1 MSLTTEKLAI
11 HGGAPVHAGPW
22 VPSFHGSEEFAEE
35 EKEAVLRVLEKKR
48 VFRYLPGGLEDS
60 EATRLEAAYRDM
72 TGQGFALAVSSGTAA
87 LVTALVAAGVGPG
100 DEVVV
105 PAYTYIATA
114 AAVIAARAV
123 PVICEVDSS
132 LNMDPADFERKI
144 TQFTKAVI
152 PVHMRG
158 VPARMDE
165 IMAVARRRGVLVVED
180 VSQANGG
187 RYRGRMLGAIGDV
200 GCFSLQQYKVITAG
214 EGGMVVT
221 GDESTY
227 QRGLMAHDTAIR
239 FWKSAESAVLPSFPG
254 ENFRLSELSAALALA
269 QFGKMASILE
279 RTRATKTRIVAQI
292 RGLPGIELQDVPD
305 PAGDCGIALIFF
317 CRDAERAKQFSAALK
332 AEGIP
337 NGTMYDNTIADRHI
351 YRNWDYVLAKRGATA
366 ANCPWSCGAY
376 KGSVEY
382 SPDMCPRSLDYLGR
396 AISIG
401 IAQRMEGEH
410 ADKVAAGIQKVAQA
424 LHE

>member
-1 MSLTTEKLAI
+1 MSLVTEKLAI
-11 HGGAPVHAGPW
+11 HGGQPIHEGAW
-22 VPSFHGSEEFAEE
+22 VSSFHGSEEFADE
-35 EKEAVLRVLEKKR
+35 EKTAVLRVLEKKR

-60 EATRLEAAYRDM
+60 EAARLEASYREL

-87 LVTALVAAGVGPG
+87 LVTALVGAGVGPG
-100 DEVVV
+100 DEVIV

-123 PVICEVDSS
+123 PVICEVDGS
-132 LNMDPADFERKI
+132 LNMDPADLERKI

-165 IMAVARRRGVLVVED
+165 IMAIARRRGLLVIED
-180 VSQANGG
+180 ASQANGG
-187 RYRGRMLGAIGDV
+187 RYKGKMLGAIGDV

-221 GDESTY
+221 NDESIY
-227 QRGLMAHDTAIR
+227 QRCLMTHDTAIR
-239 FWKSAESAVLPSFPG
+239 FWKSADAAVLPSFPG

-269 QFGKMASILE
+269 QLGKMSSILD

-292 RGLPGIELQDVPD
+292 RGEPGIALQDIPD

-317 CRDAERAKQFSAALK
+317 CRTADLAKQFSAALK

-376 KGSVEY
+376 KGNVEY

-396 AISIG
+396 AISIAISQG
-401 IAQRMEGEH
+401 MGPEH
-410 ADKVAAGIQKVAQA
+410 ADKIAAGVQKVARA
-424 LHE
+424 LLA

>member
-1 MSLTTEKLAI
+1 MSLTTERLAI
-11 HGGAPVHAGPW
+11 HGGQPVHQGAW
-22 VPSFHGSEEFAEE
+22 VSSFHGSEEFAEE
-35 EKEAVLRVLEKKR
+35 EKAAVLRVLEKKR
-48 VFRYLPGGLEDS
+48 VFRFLSNGLEDS
-60 EATRLEAAYRDM
+60 EAARLEEAYRGFVGRD
-72 TGQGFALAVSSGTAA
+72 FALAVSSGTAA
-87 LVTALVAAGVGPG
+87 LVTALVGAGVGPG

-132 LNMDPADFERKI
+132 LNMDPADLARKI
-144 TQFTKAVI
+144 TRYTKAVI

-165 IMAVARRRGVLVVED
+165 IMAVARRRGLLVIED

-187 RYRGRMLGAIGDV
+187 AYRGRMLGAIGDL

-221 GDESTY
+221 GGEQLY
-227 QRGLMAHDTAIR
+227 QRCLMAHDSAIR
-239 FWKSAESAVLPSFPG
+239 FWKSDADLPSFPS
-254 ENFRLSELSAALALA
+254 ENYRLSELSAALALA
-269 QFGKMASILE
+269 QFGKIASILE
-279 RTRATKTRIVAQI
+279 RTRATKARVVAAI
-292 RGLPGIELQDVPD
+292 RDLPGIELQDVPD
-305 PAGDCGIALIFF
+305 PVGDCGIALIFF
-317 CRDAERAKQFSAALK
+317 CPSADLAKQFSAALK

-337 NGTMYDNTIADRHI
+337 NGTVYDNTIADRHI

-366 ANCPWSCGAY
+366 MNCPWSCGAY
-376 KGSVEY
+376 KGNVEY

-396 AISIG
+396 AVSIG
-401 IAQRMEGEH
+401 ISQRLEAEH
-410 ADKVAAGIQKVAQA
+410 ADKIAAGIRKVARA
-424 LHE
+424 LTA

>member
-11 HGGAPVHAGPW
+11 HGGVPVYQGPW
-22 VPSFHGSEEFAEE
+22 PSTFHGSEEFAEE
-35 EKEAVLRVLEKKR
+35 EKAAVLRVLEKKR
-48 VFRYLPGGLEDS
+48 VFRFLPGGLEDS
-60 EATRLEAAYRDM
+60 EAARLEAAYREM

-87 LVTALVAAGVGPG
+87 LVTALVGAGVGPG

-114 AAVIAARAV
+114 AAVIGARAV

-132 LNMDPADFERKI
+132 LNMDPADLERKI
-144 TQFTKAVI
+144 TRYTKAVI

-165 IMAVARRRGVLVVED
+165 IMSVARRRDLLVIED

-187 RYRGRMLGAIGDV
+187 RYKGKLLGAIGDL

-214 EGGMVVT
+214 EGGLVVT
-221 GDESTY
+221 DDESTY
-227 QRGLMAHDTAIR
+227 QRCLMAHDTAIR
-239 FWKSAESAVLPSFPG
+239 FWKSADAAVLPSFPG

-269 QFGKMASILE
+269 QLGKMSSILE
-279 RTRATKTRIVAQI
+279 RTRATKARIVAQI
-292 RGLPGIELQDVPD
+292 RDAPGIQLQDVPD
-305 PAGDCGIALIFF
+305 PSGDCGIALIFF
-317 CRDAERAKQFSAALK
+317 CSSADLAKQFSAALK

-351 YRNWDYVLAKRGATA
+351 YRNWDYVLAKRGTTA

-376 KGSVEY
+376 KGDVEY
-382 SPDMCPRSLDYLGR
+382 SPDMCPRSLDLLGR
-396 AISIG
+396 AVSLG
-401 IAQRMEGEH
+401 ITQRMEPEH
-410 ADKVAAGIQKVAQA
+410 ADAIALGIQKVARA
-424 LHE
+424 LLE

>member
-1 MSLTTEKLAI
+1 MSLTTEQLAI
-11 HGGAPVHAGPW
+11 RGGPPVHQGPW
-22 VPSFHGSEEFAEE
+22 VPGFHGSEEFAEE

-48 VFRYLPGGLEDS
+48 VFRFLTSGIEDS
-60 EATRLEAAYRDM
+60 EAARLEEAYR
-72 TGQGFALAVSSGTAA
+72 GLVGRGFALAVNSGTAA
-87 LVTALVAAGVGPG
+87 LVTALVGAGVGPG
-100 DEVVV
+100 DEVIV

-132 LNMDPADFERKI
+132 LNMDPAELERKI
-144 TQFTKAVI
+144 TSYTKAVI

-165 IMAVARRRGVLVVED
+165 IMAVAQRRGLTVIED

-187 RYRGRMLGAIGDV
+187 RYRGRMLGAIGDL

-214 EGGMVVT
+214 EGGVVVT
-221 GDESTY
+221 NDQGLY
-227 QRGLMAHDTAIR
+227 QRCLMAHDSAIR
-239 FWKSAESAVLPSFPG
+239 FWKSDAEIPSFPS
-254 ENFRLSELSAALALA
+254 ENYRLSELSAALALA
-269 QFGKMASILE
+269 QFGRMSSILE
-279 RTRATKTRIVAQI
+279 RTRATKARIVAQI
-292 RGLPGIELQDVPD
+292 RDAPGIELQDVPD
-305 PAGDCGIALIFF
+305 PAGDCGIALILF
-317 CRDAERAKQFSAALK
+317 CRSADLAKQFSAALK

-351 YRNWDYVLAKRGATA
+351 YRNWDYVLAKRGATPI
-366 ANCPWSCGAY
+366 NCPWSCGAY
-376 KGSVEY
+376 KGNVAY

-401 IAQRMEGEH
+401 ISQRMEPEH
-410 ADKVAAGIQKVAQA
+410 ADKIATGVQKVARA
-424 LHE
+424 LLG